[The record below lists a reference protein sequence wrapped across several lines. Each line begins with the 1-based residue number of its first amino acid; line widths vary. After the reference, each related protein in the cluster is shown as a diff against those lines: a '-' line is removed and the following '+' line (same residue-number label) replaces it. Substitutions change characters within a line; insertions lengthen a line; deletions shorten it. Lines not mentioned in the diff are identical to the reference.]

1 MSLTPD
7 GSALEMTE
15 IRWHGRGGQGAK
27 TAAVL
32 LADLA
37 ISTGQHAQAFPEYGP
52 ERMGAPVVSYN
63 RLSPKPIIIHTP
75 ILEPDYVVILDP
87 TFIGQ
92 LRLGEGLKDDGQV
105 LVNSPAAPEAIRA
118 KLALPSSVTVYTLD
132 ASDIA
137 ETHIGRPIPNT
148 PMVAALIKVL
158 DLVSDAD
165 LEMLIG
171 DKLRKKFRGNEG
183 LVRGNLEAIS
193 RAYREVN
200 AQ

>member
-1 MSLTPD
+1 MTSDTVKNTNEAPVQQEKPAASY
-7 GSALEMTE
+7 SALSGNE
-15 IRWHGRGGQGAK
+15 
-27 TAAVL
+27 AV
-32 LADLA
+32 
-37 ISTGQHAQAFPEYGP
+37 AQAMRQIE
-52 ERMGAPVVSYN
+52 PVVVAAY
-63 RLSPKPIIIHTP
+63 PITP
-75 ILEPDYVVILDP
+75 QTDIVQNFSAFVADGLVRTEFILVESEHSAMSAVVGAAASGVRAMTATASNGLALMYEVLHI
-87 TFIGQ
+87 TSG
-92 LRLGEGLKDDGQV
+92 LRLPV
-105 LVNSPAAPEAIRA
+105 
-118 KLALPSSVTVYTLD
+118 VT
-132 ASDIA
+132 SDIA
-137 ETHIGRPIPNT
+137 KTHIGRPIPNT